1 MATNS
6 NHPRPDPPRASLI
19 DRITESLATTALGT
33 LGLIIVLPLVLII
46 IVLFVVLP
54 LNLGQQALVT
64 GGLLLLAMLISVLA
78 PRLRL
83 LVMLLSLAASFRYI
97 YWRWEYT
104 LSNGWWGDMIISG
117 LLFAAEIYG
126 VMVLVLGYFQTLE
139 LNLRQPEPLPDN
151 EADWPTV
158 DVYIPTYNEDV
169 EILQRTVTGA
179 LAIEYPKKTVYVL
192 DDGRRDN
199 VRAMAQELGCEY
211 MTRPDNKHAKAG
223 NINHAMTVTNGELIA
238 ILDADHVPVKSF
250 LMETIGFFGDPN
262 VALVQTPHH
271 FYNPDPFER
280 NLNVEGLIAPEGDF
294 FYHVVQ
300 IGNDFWNSAFF
311 CGSAG
316 IIRRTALQEVGGI
329 ATETVTEDAHTS
341 LRIHT
346 RGYRS
351 LYYSKPLIAGLAT
364 ERFAYHVG
372 QRIRWA
378 RGMVQIL
385 RLQNPL
391 FTRGLKLPQRL
402 NYFNAMLHFLFGI
415 PRLIFII
422 APITYLLFNLHPVKG
437 LGLEVLLYA
446 LPHIALA
453 TIATSMVSRSFRH
466 AFWAEVYESA
476 IATYLSVVTLMAL
489 ISPKFGKFNVT
500 AKGGYIEKP
509 EFDWKHAMPTVLLI
523 ALSLV
528 SMIIFIPI
536 KWISL
541 SGEHSSIAINGVWVF
556 YNLVILVAATL
567 VARERPQQRRSPRI
581 SRRFPCIVFLPTGD
595 AVAATTTDLSE
606 TGARVTIEKPI
617 ALPPIFTMQIES
629 DFGATAM
636 VDGKVTW
643 RELDNHGQM
652 TFGCEFENV
661 DLPTS
666 QDLIRLMFS
675 GPDSWVERSIP
686 PDRPFR
692 SYWYIF
698 SSPWRTME
706 ARQIDSR
713 QAPRIP
719 MSLPCR
725 VVTPS
730 GRSFAGTTQ
739 DLSETGAGVFLDGAA
754 WPLPQEVRLQIKFR
768 DGADVDLAAQTVR
781 PDLLPSGQLMVGMI
795 FDDANYEDR
804 RLLAQRIYQGGTA
817 ETFKALPPERRR
829 VVETTPIQHTIPQH
843 QTQTFQPVVSPIYHH
858 DTVEPERP
866 VVEPTRPFEVEVRHP
881 VYEQQPMPQTEVHQ
895 TRTTARETAPVAE
908 FTEPLETVDA
918 PTTYSAPLSSEPLPP
933 RRDPAPSQP
942 IEHDPLISY
951 MDNPAEERILAN
963 SRIGVYYVPGGDY
976 YNQMLQASQ
985 RGGTSWV
992 FFNTEEEA
1000 QAAGFR
1006 RPRAIVPPPRTAG
1019 NTSRRQM

>member
-1 MATNS
+1 MSNNS
-6 NHPRPDPPRASLI
+6 INPHPSPPRPSLI

-33 LGLIIVLPLVLII
+33 IGLFIILPITLIIM
-46 IVLFVVLP
+46 VLFVVMP
-54 LNLGQQALVT
+54 LTLGQQALLT
-64 GGLLLLAMLISVLA
+64 AGLLLLAMLISVLA

-97 YWRWEYT
+97 YWRASYT
-104 LSNGWWGDMIISG
+104 LSLGWWGDAIISI

-126 VMVLVLGYFQTLE
+126 IIVLVLGYFQTLE
-139 LNLRQPEPLPDN
+139 LNLRQPEPLPAN

-158 DVYIPTYNEDV
+158 DVYIPTYNEDE
-169 EILQRTVTGA
+169 EILRRTVTGA
-179 LAIEYPKKTVYVL
+179 LAIEYPKKTVYLL

-199 VRAMAQELGCEY
+199 VKLLAEQLGCEY
-211 MTRPDNKHAKAG
+211 IIRSDNKHAKAG
-223 NINHAMTVTNGELIA
+223 NINHALTVTNGELIT

-250 LMETIGFFGDPN
+250 LRETVGFFNNPN

-300 IGNDFWNSAFF
+300 VGNDFWNSAFF

-316 IIRRTALQEVGGI
+316 VIRRTALEEVGGI

-341 LRIHT
+341 LRIHA

-351 LYYSKPLIAGLAT
+351 FYYSKPLIAGLAT
-364 ERFAYHVG
+364 ERYAYHVG

-378 RGMVQIL
+378 RGMAQIL
-385 RLQNPL
+385 RVQNPL

-422 APITYLLFNLHPVKG
+422 APVTYLLFNLHPVKG

-509 EFDWKHAMPTVLLI
+509 EFDWKHAAPTLVLI
-523 ALSLV
+523 AISL
-528 SMIIFIPI
+528 IAIFIFIPV
-536 KWISL
+536 KWLSL
-541 SGEHSSIAINGVWVF
+541 SGEHASIAINGVWVF
-556 YNLVILVAATL
+556 YNLVILVAAAL

-581 SRRFPCIVFLPTGD
+581 SRKFACIIFLPGGE
-595 AVAATTTDLSE
+595 AVAGTTTDLSE
-606 TGARVTIEKPI
+606 TGARVTIDRPI
-617 ALPPIFTMQIES
+617 ALPEIFTMQVDS

-636 VDGKVTW
+636 LDAKVTW
-643 RELDNHGQM
+643 RELDGQGRM
-652 TFGCEFENV
+652 TFGCEFE
-661 DLPTS
+661 DMDIPTS

-675 GPDSWVERSIP
+675 GPDSWVERTIP

-706 ARQIDSR
+706 ERTIDSR
-713 QAPRIP
+713 RAPRIA
-719 MSLPCR
+719 MALPCR
-725 VVTPS
+725 VITPS
-730 GRSFAGTTQ
+730 GRTFNGTTQ
-739 DLSETGAGVFLDGAA
+739 DISETGAAIFLEGGA
-754 WPLPQEVRLQIKFR
+754 WPLPQEVRVQIRFR
-768 DGADVDLAAQTVR
+768 DGEEIDLPAQTVR
-781 PDLLPSGQLMVGMI
+781 PDLLPSGQLMVGVI
-795 FDDANYEDR
+795 FEGATYEDR
-804 RLLAQRIYQGGTA
+804 RLLSQRLYNGHIA
-817 ETFKALPPERRR
+817 ETFKASPPDRHR
-829 VVETTPIQHTIPQH
+829 TTQLVPRDYGTAL
-843 QTQTFQPVVSPIYHH
+843 
-858 DTVEPERP
+858 
-866 VVEPTRPFEVEVRHP
+866 
-881 VYEQQPMPQTEVHQ
+881 QTEVFPSEVPPPPYHETVDRTHPLNQ
-895 TRTTARETAPVAE
+895 EFWREQQHKEEEWGHTEVHEAHSTARTTSPVSEREY
-908 FTEPLETVDA
+908 TEPLDVEEPTV
-918 PTTYSAPLSSEPLPP
+918 YSAPLISAPLEEDRPITVVPEPHDSLIHYLENPP
-933 RRDPAPSQP
+933 
-942 IEHDPLISY
+942 
-951 MDNPAEERILAN
+951 EEKIIAN

-985 RGGTSWV
+985 RGGSSWV
-992 FFNTEEEA
+992 TFDTEEEA
-1000 QAAGFR
+1000 QEAGYR
-1006 RPRAIVPPPRTAG
+1006 RPRAIMPPPRTAG
-1019 NTSRRQM
+1019 NTSRREM